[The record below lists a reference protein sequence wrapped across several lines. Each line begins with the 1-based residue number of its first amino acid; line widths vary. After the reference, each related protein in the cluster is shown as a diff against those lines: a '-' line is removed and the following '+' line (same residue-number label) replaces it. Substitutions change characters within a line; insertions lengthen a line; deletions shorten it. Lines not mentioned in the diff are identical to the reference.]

1 MERHLLF
8 CFQLLLWI
16 NGRKKRAPVPVRL
29 CAGGLSGTAV
39 LVFDIIV
46 FLPGI
51 VVFLSDIVV
60 SLMLLLF
67 VLLSAVLILSAS
79 HQSSTA
85 PYSGPAPAVLP
96 KKIP

>member
-1 MERHLLF
+1 MG
-8 CFQLLLWI
+8 
-16 NGRKKRAPVPVRL
+16 GRRE
-29 CAGGLSGTAV
+29 

-51 VVFLSDIVV
+51 AVFLPGIVVFLFDIVV